1 MPQPDRPK
9 GRPLDE
15 GLTGKILDAA
25 LRLTAEHGFRD
36 MRLSDVAA
44 EVGTSKQALYRRWA
58 TKSHLIADAIRAA
71 LATANPEPPDT
82 GNVVEDLALVLEN
95 TFRLVGATP
104 FGGAVRTL
112 VAETGDEVLSGLL
125 CEIEEDRRWILR
137 AIFARA
143 QEREQIDPAR
153 DVELDIDMLLGLAYH
168 RLLVRRVE
176 IKPGLATELVTQ
188 WSRGI

>member
-25 LRLTAEHGFRD
+25 LRLTAEKGFRD

-44 EVGTSKQALYRRWA
+44 EVGTSKQALYRRWP
-58 TKSHLIADAIRAA
+58 TKSHLIADAIRTA

-82 GNVVEDLALVLEN
+82 GNIAGDLASVLEN
-95 TFRLVGATP
+95 TFRLVGGTP
-104 FGGAVRTL
+104 FGGAIRTL
-112 VAETGDEVLSGLL
+112 VAETGDEILSGLL
-125 CEIEEDRRWILR
+125 REIEEDRRWILR
-137 AIFARA
+137 AIFTRAR
-143 QEREQIDPAR
+143 ERGEIDRTR

-176 IKPGLATELVTQ
+176 IKPGLATDLVTQ